1 MSLYRKNLLI
11 PALGKEAWE
20 LGLEFA
26 ENCLM
31 KQFWGGGGVRFT
43 GYIDQRNA
51 VHVEHPVFLKIQ
63 PSFLE
68 YLLYARHW
76 ECDYE

>member
-1 MSLYRKNLLI
+1 MSLYRKKLLI

-51 VHVEHPVFLKIQ
+51 VHIEHPAFTENSTVISRVFIICQALGM
-63 PSFLE
+63 
-68 YLLYARHW
+68 
-76 ECDYE
+76 